1 MPEQDKPDREPS
13 ANGSPPGREADK
25 PTEIPAKGWREVL
38 TRGWKEA
45 QDDQVPLMA
54 GGVAFFGFLALF
66 PAMIA
71 TVLLYGLLVDPA
83 TVAEQMSSLGDA
95 LPSQAR
101 DILTGQLQTLT
112 ATSDSA
118 LGIGLVVSV
127 ALALW
132 SASGGI
138 GNLITAINTAYDEDE
153 ERGFVKRKA
162 LALGLTLAAIVF
174 LIVVIALVAVAPAV
188 LDSLV
193 GSGPIRWLLE
203 AVRWALLFVLIVAAL
218 AVLYRTSPD
227 RDAPKMRWVSVGAI
241 VATVAWIL
249 ASLGFSLYVDN
260 FGSYGKTYGALAGV
274 VVLMLWLWISAYAVL
289 LGAEI
294 NAESEQQ
301 TIRDSTTGPQR
312 PLGERGAVKA
322 DSVPDEEAR
331 TDEVRPEG
339 KSVKVADK
347 NAPR

>member
-1 MPEQDKPDREPS
+1 MPEHDRPDSRPDSGQS
-13 ANGSPPGREADK
+13 ANGSPPGRDADK
-25 PTEIPAKGWREVL
+25 PTEIPAKGWRQVL
-38 TRGWKEA
+38 VRGWQEA
-45 QDDQVPLMA
+45 KSDQVPLIA

-71 TVLLYGLLVDPA
+71 SVLLYGLLVDPA
-83 TVAEQMSSLGDA
+83 TVAEQMTSLGEA
-95 LPSQAR
+95 LPTQAR
-101 DILTGQLQTLT
+101 ELLTEQLQSLT
-112 ATSDSA
+112 STSESA
-118 LGIGLVVSV
+118 LGIGVVISV

-138 GNLITAINTAYDEDE
+138 GNLITAINTAYDEEE
-153 ERGFVKRKA
+153 ERGFVKRKL
-162 LALGLTLAAIVF
+162 LALGLTLASIVF
-174 LIVVIALVAVAPAV
+174 LFVIIALVAVAPAV

-203 AVRWALLFVLIVAAL
+203 AARWALLFVLIAAAL

-227 RDAPKMRWVSVGAI
+227 RDAPKMAWVSVGAVI
-241 VATVAWIL
+241 ATVAWIL

-260 FGSYGKTYGALAGV
+260 LGSYGKTYGALAGV

-294 NAESEQQ
+294 NAEAEQQ
-301 TIRDSTTGPQR
+301 TIRDSTTGPAR

-322 DSVPDEEAR
+322 DSVPENAGR
-331 TDEVRPEG
+331 TG
-339 KSVKVADK
+339 
-347 NAPR
+347 

>member
-1 MPEQDKPDREPS
+1 MATAQRSDTNHDIDPS
-13 ANGSPPGREADK
+13 GNDSVPGRDADK
-25 PTEIPAKGWREVL
+25 PTEIPAKGWRQVL
-38 TRGWKEA
+38 VRGWKEA
-45 QDDQVPLMA
+45 QSDQVPLMA

-71 TVLLYGLLVDPA
+71 SVLLYGLLVDPA
-83 TVAEQMSSLGDA
+83 TVTEQMASLGDA

-101 DILTGQLQTLT
+101 EILTEQLQSLT
-112 ATSDSA
+112 STSESA
-118 LGIGLVVSV
+118 LGIGVVVSV

-138 GNLITAINTAYDEDE
+138 GNLITAINTAYDEEE
-153 ERGFVKRKA
+153 ERGFIKRKL

-174 LIVVIALVAVAPAV
+174 LFVIITLVAVAPAV

-203 AVRWALLFVLIVAAL
+203 AARWALLFVLIAAAL

-241 VATVAWIL
+241 IATVGWVV

-260 FGSYGKTYGALAGV
+260 FSAYGTTYGALAGV
-274 VVLMLWLWISAYAVL
+274 VVLMLWLWIGAYAVL

-294 NAESEQQ
+294 NAESEEQ
-301 TIRDSTTGPQR
+301 TIRDSTKGPRR
-312 PLGERGAVKA
+312 PLGQRGAVKA
-322 DSVPDEEAR
+322 DSVPDRSAS
-331 TDEVRPEG
+331 DSASRPT
-339 KSVKVADK
+339 
-347 NAPR
+347 

>member
-1 MPEQDKPDREPS
+1 MATQQWSDTDRANHPS
-13 ANGSPPGREADK
+13 ANDSVPGRDADK
-25 PTEIPAKGWREVL
+25 PTEIPAKGWRQVL
-38 TRGWKEA
+38 VRGWKEA
-45 QDDQVPLMA
+45 QSDQVPLMA
-54 GGVAFFGFLALF
+54 GGVAFFGFLAIF

-71 TVLLYGLLVDPA
+71 SVLLYGLLVDPA
-83 TVAEQMSSLGDA
+83 TVTEQMASLGDA

-101 DILTGQLQTLT
+101 EILTEQLQSLT
-112 ATSDSA
+112 STSDSA
-118 LGIGLVVSV
+118 LGIGVVVSV

-138 GNLITAINTAYDEDE
+138 GNLITAINTAYDEEE
-153 ERGFVKRKA
+153 ERGFVKRKL

-174 LIVVIALVAVAPAV
+174 LFVIITLVAVAPAV

-203 AVRWALLFVLIVAAL
+203 AARWALLFVLIAAAL

-241 VATVAWIL
+241 IATIGWVL

-260 FGSYGKTYGALAGV
+260 FSSYGKTYGALAGV

-294 NAESEQQ
+294 NAEAEQQ
-301 TIRDSTTGPQR
+301 TIKDSTVGPRR
-312 PLGERGAVKA
+312 PLGQRGAVKA
-322 DSVPDEEAR
+322 DSIPEPGP
-331 TDEVRPEG
+331 TD
-339 KSVKVADK
+339 
-347 NAPR
+347 